1 MRRDFIMEEN
11 LTVIEIRL
19 KLLRVIKG
27 LTQEELANSIGVS
40 RALINSW
47 ENGYADISLRQL
59 VKLSAFFQVPID
71 YILGLVTKL
80 FLVFK
85 ECREWAK
92 IIHIERSGI
101 SSYENGKMSISTSAL
116 KEVCNTFG
124 YSADWCLGNT
134 SICIKRK
141 KKVILNENEI
151 KEFISI

>member
-1 MRRDFIMEEN
+1 MEEN

-71 YILGLVTKL
+71 YILGLVTK
-80 FLVFK
+80 FDKTIYKFK
-85 ECREWAK
+85 NDLDLKYLGNNLRIIRKVENLTQEEFSK

-116 KEVCNTFG
+116 KEVCNT
-124 YSADWCLGNT
+124 LGN
-134 SICIKRK
+134 IC
-141 KKVILNENEI
+141 NCSNNPQNAE
-151 KEFISI
+151 